1 MVRRLEVVSRK
12 KYVDHRNWPEY
23 NEQLVVRGKFYLDFS
38 FVKNWDK
45 ELERMNKGKEGAPY
59 KFPDS
64 YIKWL
69 SVWKQW
75 TDYRSLEGISRALAA
90 QGIIPAFQDYT
101 ATWNRIHD
109 FIPAI
114 RLPSYKDLNTA
125 TDLTCMNPKNG
136 GQYLEFKYGRKGRRK
151 SIVVVITVDVKHKKL
166 LRVEAYVE
174 GEGPTEPDLGMKQN
188 RELIE
193 KGYDIYKH
201 NADGKYDNNKTFDF
215 WDKRKTKLAIPPRKN
230 AKIRRTKSKRRK
242 KEIRIFR
249 RLGFRRWYQ
258 VKNYGDRLAA
268 EGEHSGVKR
277 KFGENLVSRLENSL
291 CAEAIQRFWAYDMLK
306 DYGVGIV

>member
-12 KYVDHRNWPEY
+12 KYVDNRNWPEY

-38 FVKNWDK
+38 FVRNWDK

-109 FIPAI
+109 
-114 RLPSYKDLNTA
+114 L
-125 TDLTCMNPKNG
+125 
-136 GQYLEFKYGRKGRRK
+136 
-151 SIVVVITVDVKHKKL
+151 
-166 LRVEAYVE
+166 YV
-174 GEGPTEPDLGMKQN
+174 
-188 RELIE
+188 
-193 KGYDIYKH
+193 Y
-201 NADGKYDNNKTFDF
+201 
-215 WDKRKTKLAIPPRKN
+215 
-230 AKIRRTKSKRRK
+230 S
-242 KEIRIFR
+242 
-249 RLGFRRWYQ
+249 
-258 VKNYGDRLAA
+258 
-268 EGEHSGVKR
+268 S
-277 KFGENLVSRLENSL
+277 
-291 CAEAIQRFWAYDMLK
+291 
-306 DYGVGIV
+306 